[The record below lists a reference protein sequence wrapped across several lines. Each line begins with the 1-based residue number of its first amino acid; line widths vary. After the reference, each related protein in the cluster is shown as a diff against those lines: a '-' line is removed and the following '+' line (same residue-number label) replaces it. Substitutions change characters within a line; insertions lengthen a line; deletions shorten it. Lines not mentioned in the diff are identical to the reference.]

1 MKTRVVRTRAT
12 RAAVQPAS
20 RKVIVEFPIGL
31 YAETERMTNELSI
44 SRSALIRSALQ
55 EFLARRSRDKLEREL
70 AEGYTANAFQ
80 ARQTANEFS
89 NVDSELL

>member
-1 MKTRVVRTRAT
+1 MKARLARTRRG
-12 RAAVQPAS
+12 RAAAQRAS

-55 EFLARRSRDKLEREL
+55 EFLAKRSREKLEKEL
-70 AEGYTANAFQ
+70 AEGYVANASQ
-80 ARQTANEFS
+80 ARQTASEFS